1 MFLKVTIKKGT
12 GAKGVLDRTKV
23 HVLTVWVDLT
33 KEEKHAI
40 SSSGMH
46 QSLID
51 IDKDDE
57 LNKGYN
63 FIPLGRFMKDSG
75 PVQVKYLS
83 AFAANSAGEKFKER
97 ITMVAG
103 AIKSYQNGEITG
115 EESFEL

>member
-1 MFLKVTIKKGT
+1 MKVTIKKGT
-12 GAKGVLDRTKV
+12 GSKGVLDRTKV

-33 KEEKHAI
+33 KEEKQAI
-40 SSSGMH
+40 TSSGMY
-46 QSLID
+46 QILID
-51 IDKDDE
+51 IDEDDE